1 MPHLIIEHSSD
12 INSQEIKKFQ
22 ITIQDVMASVTE
34 GNFDPDHCKARSFSF
49 DEYLVGRPDQSTSS
63 FLHITIKILSG
74 RTIEAKKKLAEKTLQ
89 LAKEFFGNLA
99 TKPSEKDRIVET
111 MQEFA
116 DAVTGIPH
124 LQLPPQNSNLINK
137 RCDISVDIV
146 DMDRETY
153 QKLRIG
159 N

>member
-1 MPHLIIEHSSD
+1 MPHLIVEHSND
-12 INSQEIKKFQ
+12 INSQEIKNLQ
-22 ITIQDVMASVTE
+22 IKIQDAMASVTE
-34 GNFDPDHCKARSFSF
+34 GNFDPDQCKCRSHAF
-49 DEYLVGRPDQSTSS
+49 DQYLVGRPDQSTSS

-74 RTIEAKKKLAEKTLQ
+74 RTIEAKRKLAEKTLQ
-89 LAKEFFGNLA
+89 ISKEFFGNLA
-99 TKPSEKDRIVET
+99 TKPTEKDRIVET
-111 MQEFA
+111 AHELA
-116 DAVTGIPH
+116 DTMSGVPH
-124 LQLPPQNSNLINK
+124 VPFPPQNSSLINK